1 MEQGKEQVDVLVEK
15 LNKFEKLLKDEKR
28 NRFRLE
34 EDLKNYKTI
43 IVPTLEK
50 NLEDKESIC
59 KTAFIENISLQKKAN
74 EAVIYFNLGPRFKN
88 V

>member
-1 MEQGKEQVDVLVEK
+1 MEQEKLDVLVEK
-15 LNKFEKLLKDEKR
+15 LNKFENLLKVEKR

-34 EDLKNYKTI
+34 DDLKNYKTI

-50 NLEDKESIC
+50 NLEDKESLC

-74 EAVIYFNLGPRFKN
+74 EAVLFFNSESGF
-88 V
+88 